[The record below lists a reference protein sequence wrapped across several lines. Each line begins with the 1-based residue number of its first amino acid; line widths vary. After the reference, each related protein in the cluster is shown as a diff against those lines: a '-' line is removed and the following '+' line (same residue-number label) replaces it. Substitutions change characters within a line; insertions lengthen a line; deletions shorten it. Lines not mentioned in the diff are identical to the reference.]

1 MFPDQSQ
8 MRLSS
13 VGVSLLVISVA
24 AGGGAMALT
33 DSRAPLV
40 VGALIGLYFLF
51 SIRIADQWEK
61 VAVLRFGRFTGLRG
75 PGLFYM
81 IPIADRLSRYVEMCI
96 RDSPKG
102 TRRPRSTGFST
113 TRGRRT
119 CAI

>member
-1 MFPDQSQ
+1 MWPDQKE

-13 VGVSLLVISVA
+13 VGVSLFVLCLA

-33 DSRAPLV
+33 GSRTALV
-40 VGALIGLYFLF
+40 IGALVGLYFLF

-81 IPIADRLSRYVEMCI
+81 IPLSIASAAMWTSGCAWRMYRP
-96 RDSPKG
+96 SP
-102 TRRPRSTGFST
+102 R
-113 TRGRRT
+113 
-119 CAI
+119 